1 MKSTPNPTHIWFPL
15 ALAAAIVVGIFIGN
29 RFSSKKY
36 AVDNDRK
43 LNTIL
48 NLIADDYVDT
58 TNIDQLIEMSIPE
71 ILSNLDPHTTYFS
84 AEDLKAAND
93 DLNGS
98 FSGIGI
104 SFMLIND
111 SISVVEVIPGGPSEK
126 VGVMAGDRIVTI
138 NDSTFVG
145 PKITSNDVMKHL
157 RGIKDT
163 KVKLGIK
170 RNNSER
176 LLPFT
181 ITRGDI
187 PVNSVDAFYMLDKT
201 TGYIKVN
208 QFGFKTYDEFINGL
222 NSLKEEGAKRYVV
235 DLRGNGGGY
244 MERAILMANEFLPAD
259 QLIVFTKGRYKRD
272 DSMVWSDGRGAFQDA
287 EVVVLIDEYRG
298 WCNSSLCCPTAAPC
312 ASPSPA
318 TTLRRAAAS
327 KKTTRA
333 RA

>member
-181 ITRGDI
+181 ITLLLTDTGI
-187 PVNSVDAFYMLDKT
+187 P
-201 TGYIKVN
+201 
-208 QFGFKTYDEFINGL
+208 E
-222 NSLKEEGAKRYVV
+222 
-235 DLRGNGGGY
+235 
-244 MERAILMANEFLPAD
+244 
-259 QLIVFTKGRYKRD
+259 
-272 DSMVWSDGRGAFQDA
+272 
-287 EVVVLIDEYRG
+287 
-298 WCNSSLCCPTAAPC
+298 
-312 ASPSPA
+312 
-318 TTLRRAAAS
+318 
-327 KKTTRA
+327 
-333 RA
+333 